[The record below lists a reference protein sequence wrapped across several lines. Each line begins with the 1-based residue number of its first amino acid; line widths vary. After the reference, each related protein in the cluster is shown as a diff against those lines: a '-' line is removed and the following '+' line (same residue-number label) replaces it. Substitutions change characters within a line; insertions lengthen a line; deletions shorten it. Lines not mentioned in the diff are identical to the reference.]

1 MPGFVIPVA
10 VGLGVVLVLV
20 LLLKT
25 VWRVAEPNEALIISG
40 LGAHGDNGTRLDSLA
55 FKIVVGRGTMVIPG
69 FQTVRRLPLD
79 IRSTGME
86 VDAVSNQSIPLKV
99 RGVVAYKIGDDLSSI
114 ANAARRFLEQSAEEM
129 QSTIHELFAGHLRAI
144 VGGMTVEEMLHN
156 REVLTANI
164 RTSLADDLQKLGLV
178 VDSLQIQEINDSSNY
193 IANLGKPQAAD
204 VEAKARIAAAARN
217 QDATAAEQAANA
229 NNAQAVRDSRIKQ
242 EGYQAEV
249 DTAANEAAQAG
260 PLAEARAR
268 REVVRAETETAEL
281 DAQRTDR
288 TLDSTVRKPA
298 DAAAYQARVTAEGER
313 DARIAAA
320 QGQAQETTLGGAAD
334 AEAIKLR
341 GQAEAAAIQAKGEAE
356 AAGIK
361 ARAEAL
367 AVNSDAVVAQ
377 QMAEN
382 YPAIVTAAASSF
394 EKVGTMVVLNG
405 ADGVEDMLGKAMTMG
420 GAGFGLARQLMDS
433 IGGARP
439 ETSATP
445 AEQNGDEAP
454 APTA

>member
-1 MPGFVIPVA
+1 MPGFVIPVVVA
-10 VGLGVVLVLV
+10 VVVVLVLV

-40 LGAHGDNGTRLDSLA
+40 LGAHGENGTSLDSLA

-193 IANLGKPQAAD
+193 IVNLGKPQAAD
-204 VEAKARIAAAARN
+204 VEAKARIAAALRN
-217 QDATAAEQAANA
+217 QDATAAEQAAAA
-229 NNAQAVRDSRIKQ
+229 NNASAVRDSRIKQ

-268 REVVRAETETAEL
+268 REVVRAETEAAEL

-320 QGQAQETTLGGAAD
+320 QGQAQETTLGGAAEAD
-334 AEAIKLR
+334 ATRLK
-341 GQAEAAAIQAKGEAE
+341 GQAEAAAIQARGEAE

-420 GAGFGLARQLMDS
+420 GAGFGLARQLMDT
-433 IGGARP
+433 IGAGTRP
-439 ETSATP
+439 GATP
-445 AEQNGDEAP
+445 EPAATNGDGA
-454 APTA
+454 